1 VTPCGRLTL
10 TNSWTHACR
19 LGGQVRLD
27 NRLLLNPEGTRQE
40 TAAQP
45 VDHSLVM
52 QIGLASGSCRK
63 GKKDTRMHTMLVRTL
78 SSIVWSFLQTAGTAA
93 LSRPSRTNRNRYRV
107 HAE

>member
-40 TAAQP
+40 TAAQQ

-63 GKKDTRMHTMLVRTL
+63 GKKDLDAHHARSDT
-78 SSIVWSFLQTAGTAA
+78 IQYVWSFLRTAGTAA
-93 LSRPSRTNRNRYRV
+93 G
-107 HAE
+107 